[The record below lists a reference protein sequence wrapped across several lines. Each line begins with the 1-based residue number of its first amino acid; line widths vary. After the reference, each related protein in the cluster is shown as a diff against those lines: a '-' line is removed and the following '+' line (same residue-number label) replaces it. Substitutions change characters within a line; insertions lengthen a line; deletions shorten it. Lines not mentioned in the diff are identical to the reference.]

1 MGGFLE
7 PKITKNP
14 KKIDSKRHQ
23 EINHFLDRFLID
35 FSSVLGAKMVPCW
48 PPFSAQDRPRGLPD
62 GSRYSQDA
70 LKTALNFPRHPKMLP
85 RRPKTPPRRPKTP
98 PRRLQTS
105 ILADFWSIF
114 GRFLIDF
121 WWILVDFWLIFG
133 WFLIDFLSMFHRT
146 CYFVTLLLCYFVTL
160 LLCYFVLGAVAGSQL
175 CCAVDN

>member
-14 KKIDSKRHQ
+14 KKIDSKRHHK
-23 EINHFLDRFLID
+23 INQFLDRFLID
-35 FSSVLGAKMVPCW
+35 FSSVLDAKMVPCW

-105 ILADFWSIF
+105 MLGDFWSIF
-114 GRFLIDF
+114 GRFLI
-121 WWILVDFWLIFG
+121 DFWLIFG

-146 CYFVTLLLCYFVTL
+146 CYFVTLLLCYFATL
-160 LLCYFVLGAVAGSQL
+160 LLCSWRGGGIAALLRCG
-175 CCAVDN
+175 

>member
-1 MGGFLE
+1 MAGFLE
-7 PKITKNP
+7 PKITKDP
-14 KKIDSKRHQ
+14 KKIDSKRHHK
-23 EINHFLDRFLID
+23 INQFLDRFLID
-35 FSSVLGAKMVPCW
+35 FSSVLDAKMVPCW

-105 ILADFWSIF
+105 ILADFGSIF

-121 WWILVDFWLIFG
+121 WWILVDFWLIFNR
-133 WFLIDFLSMFHRT
+133 F
-146 CYFVTLLLCYFVTL
+146 FVDVSSDLLLCYFVTL
-160 LLCYFVLGAVAGSQL
+160 LLCYFATLLL
-175 CCAVDN
+175 CSWRGGGIAALLRCGYS